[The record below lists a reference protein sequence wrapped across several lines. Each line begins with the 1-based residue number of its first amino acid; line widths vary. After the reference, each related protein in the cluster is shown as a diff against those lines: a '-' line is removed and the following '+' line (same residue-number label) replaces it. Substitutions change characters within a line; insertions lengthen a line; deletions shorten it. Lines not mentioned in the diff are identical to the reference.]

1 MLRAAIFGSALFVA
15 LAGRVG
21 LAAGDDA
28 QTPGGAQPVDESGD
42 GAAEADTPAAAAAAD
57 SAPAKTKRR
66 HRSRRS
72 QRHGRFAGRVVPED
86 RLRQE
91 PLPLP
96 SGNLELRMLG
106 LTESVKVNIYN
117 EDGSYNI
124 ESLRALDHVLRCR
137 RTDDEKPIEPRLFT
151 LLSHIYD
158 HFGEK
163 PIDIVSGYRNQRKK
177 TSNHYKGTA
186 SDIRIAGVTSKRI
199 EAFAETLDTG
209 GMGIGIYPRS
219 QFVHID
225 VRALPSY
232 RWTDY
237 SPPNP
242 NAPEKRP
249 PRGWKRADAR
259 LNRARGRFGARGHLP
274 VRGARPRRSRRG

>member
-1 MLRAAIFGSALFVA
+1 MLRVSLFGVAFLLAI
-15 LAGRVG
+15 AGRTS
-21 LAAGDDA
+21 LAAAEPSEDGVEQA
-28 QTPGGAQPVDESGD
+28 EEGGAP
-42 GAAEADTPAAAAAAD
+42 EA
-57 SAPAKTKRR
+57 APAETARPKAKLAARPHHSR
-66 HRSRRS
+66 HA
-72 QRHGRFAGRVVPED
+72 QHHGRFFGRVVPEAS
-86 RLRQE
+86 LRTG
-91 PLPLP
+91 PLDPP
-96 SGNLELRMLG
+96 SGDLALVRLG
-106 LTESVKVNIYN
+106 LPEEAKVNLYN

-124 ESLRALDHVLRCR
+124 ESLRTLDHILRCR

-158 HFGEK
+158 HFGERR
-163 PIDIVSGYRNQRKK
+163 IEIVSGYRNQRKK

-186 SDIRIAGVTSKRI
+186 SDIRISGVSPKKI

-219 QFVHID
+219 GFVHID

-232 RWTDY
+232 RWTDF

-249 PRGWKRADAR
+249 PRGWKRKK
-259 LNRARGRFGARGHLP
+259 LQ
-274 VRGARPRRSRRG
+274 S